1 MLHSTINFKNKEKG
15 YNVEMIDEHYKNF
28 KVRDYMD
35 EESLKSYLSTNIID
49 CSLGTNPFIHES
61 MIKKYILECSSEINK
76 YPSLEYEL
84 LKEELLK
91 FWKEHLY
98 NDINTKNIAFGAG
111 TMGILRNISEFLI
124 QEGTKVLGIAP
135 QFPRFISEVELKK
148 GIYEYYNLEKN
159 NNYKFIATD
168 FMKKINNSYS
178 LISIE
183 NPNNPTGQIIDVSD
197 IEKIVKKAKQYNIM
211 VIVDEAYG
219 DYMQLN
225 NSAIKLVGKYDNI
238 MVLRSAS
245 KFYGLPNHRVGY
257 MFADRELIKIYNEI
271 AIPFPF
277 SDLSASIFIKVLKNY
292 DKLEY
297 TKLKTVEINQAI
309 YKTLK
314 KENYISTNVE
324 TPIFTIKT
332 DKHANLTSKLM
343 EEGIIAENCS
353 YFINLDNTYARIRI
367 TKDYEQLIKIFS
379 QIL

>member
-1 MLHSTINFKNKEKG
+1 
-15 YNVEMIDEHYKNF
+15 MIDKHYKNF
-28 KVRDYMD
+28 KVRDYMN
-35 EESLKSYLSTNIID
+35 EEALKSYLTTNIID
-49 CSLGTNPFIHES
+49 CSLGTNPFIEES
-61 MIKKYILECSSEINK
+61 MIKKYILECSCEINK

-91 FWKEHLY
+91 FWRENLY
-98 NDINTKNIAFGAG
+98 NNINKNNIAFGAG
-111 TMGILRNISEFLI
+111 TMGILRNVSEFLI

-148 GIYEYYNLEKN
+148 GIYKYYSLEKK
-159 NNYKFIATD
+159 NNYKFIVTD
-168 FMKKINNSYS
+168 FIEKIDSSYG
-178 LISIE
+178 LISVE
-183 NPNNPTGQIIDVSD
+183 NPNNPTGQIIDVND

-257 MFADRELIKIYNEI
+257 MFADSELIKIYNEI

-309 YKTLK
+309 YKTLR

-332 DKHANLTSKLM
+332 DKYNNLTSKLM

-353 YFINLDNTYARIRI
+353 YFINLDNKYARIRI
-367 TKDYEQLIKIFS
+367 TKDYEQLIKILS
-379 QIL
+379 KLL

>member
-1 MLHSTINFKNKEKG
+1 MIN
-15 YNVEMIDEHYKNF
+15 EHYKNF
-28 KVRDYMD
+28 KVKDYMN

-49 CSLGTNPFIHES
+49 CSLGTNPFIEES
-61 MIKKYILECSSEINK
+61 MIKKYILECSCEINK

-91 FWKEHLY
+91 FWKEHFY
-98 NDINTKNIAFGAG
+98 NDINKNHIAFGAG

-148 GIYEYYNLEKN
+148 GIYEYYNLEKK
-159 NNYKFIATD
+159 NNYKFVATD
-168 FMKKINNSYS
+168 FMIKIDNSYS

-197 IEKIVKKAKQYNIM
+197 IEKIVRKAKQYNIM

-225 NSAIKLVGKYDNI
+225 NSAIRLVGKYDNI

-257 MFADRELIKIYNEI
+257 MFADRELVKIYNEI
-271 AIPFPF
+271 SIPFPF

-309 YKTLK
+309 YKTLQ
-314 KENYISTNVE
+314 KENYICTNIE
-324 TPIFTIKT
+324 TPIFVIKT
-332 DKHANLTSKLM
+332 DKYDNLTNKLM
-343 EEGIIAENCS
+343 DEGIIAENCS

-367 TKDYEQLIKIFS
+367 SKNHEQIIKILS
-379 QIL
+379 KIL

>member
-1 MLHSTINFKNKEKG
+1 
-15 YNVEMIDEHYKNF
+15 MIDEYYKNF
-28 KVRDYMD
+28 RVRDYMN
-35 EESLKSYLSTNIID
+35 EESLKSCLSTNIID
-49 CSLGTNPFIHES
+49 CSLGTNPFIEQS
-61 MIKKYILECSSEINK
+61 MIKQYISEASSEINK

-91 FWKEHLY
+91 FWKKYLY
-98 NDINTKNIAFGAG
+98 NGINNNNIAFGAG
-111 TMGILRNISEFLI
+111 TMVMLRNICEFSI

-135 QFPRFISEVELKK
+135 QFARFISEVELKK
-148 GIYEYYNLEKN
+148 GIYEYYSLEKK
-159 NNYKFIATD
+159 NNYKFIVTD
-168 FMKKINNSYS
+168 FLNKIDSTYS

-183 NPNNPTGQIIDVSD
+183 NPNNPTGQIIDVND
-197 IEKIVKKAKQYNIM
+197 IEKAVKKAKQYNTM

-219 DYMQLN
+219 DYMPLD

-257 MFADRELIKIYNEI
+257 MFADKELIKIYNEI

-277 SDLSASIFIKVLKNY
+277 SDLSASVFIKVLKDY
-292 DKLEY
+292 DKLEF
-297 TKLKTVEINQAI
+297 TKQKTMEVNQKIYNAI
-309 YKTLK
+309 K
-314 KENYISTNVE
+314 KENYLCTNIE

-332 DKHANLTSKLM
+332 DKYDNLTKQLM

-367 TKDYEQLIKIFS
+367 TKDYEQLIKILS
-379 QIL
+379 KIL